1 MASSTPLAVGYGSG
15 SLTVARRLDGALLG
29 IRGDGWS
36 EVDPRC
42 GERLPDRGR
51 PLLTEGTASRSCVGR
66 LAAICSA
73 MAERA
78 ASIPGGRG
86 TLIEAAKLARA
97 GAIACCTDR
106 AIDSLSDRSA
116 SWVAGPMIESVK
128 SA

>member
-1 MASSTPLAVGYGSG
+1 MNTVAAGSAFVAGLLSIAVMVGVRSTPAVASVFPIEAAH
-15 SLTVARRLDGALLG
+15 SSPKD
-29 IRGDGWS
+29 
-36 EVDPRC
+36 
-42 GERLPDRGR
+42 
-51 PLLTEGTASRSCVGR
+51 ASRSCVGR

-86 TLIEAAKLARA
+86 TSIEAAKLARA